1 MNWLSWQTIRE
12 RRVAPRISGLKS
24 KSDSA
29 FRGKGTSVGGSVG
42 RRTRGRPER
51 ARDDRDQPMACRLLF
66 PLRPPRPFLCVATIT
81 QSDGR
86 RTDELPIWG
95 RVRHSYVVFLVKFE
109 GQFVYTIIL

>member
-1 MNWLSWQTIRE
+1 MANHQGTESSTQ
-12 RRVAPRISGLKS
+12 
-24 KSDSA
+24 D
-29 FRGKGTSVGGSVG
+29 FRTEKQVRFCVWWKGTPVRRSVG

-95 RVRHSYVVFLVKFE
+95 RVWHSYVVFLVKFE